1 MSGSKNNIILPQ
13 AKIHK
18 LDVDASGPESG
29 MAGAPNAHL
38 ALFALSRTLKM
49 LGYYLTDEKSF
60 NVISQLIVYWAHGNK
75 YANSITI
82 EHGWLPRWTYQLSP
96 DGSNAFSHVAKQYHS
111 KFRVFHSDELLDA
124 KLANCRTVWK
134 QLFDHSQDH
143 HLDALP
149 EKFILVPLQSPM
161 SAYIQENA
169 QRLFGH
175 DIPRSKEGYPIL
187 AQAIVD
193 YIEQFDLA
201 DTPVYFKQEPRDPHN
216 LAELLTFKHPQN
228 GLLSKDLDV
237 SMHQIFASGKCSG
250 LVAFNSNSVHES
262 LAWNVPSVSIGEF
275 LWSAKLTNK
284 PIPVDVQVLGG
295 DSYANP
301 LERECIRHYLKYVF
315 DHQWELSDFQNPL
328 IVKELVESY
337 GYCHPYQT
345 RQKYAMDVIHPPE
358 SGMHMTRTPLTTRVQ
373 RTVKKQY
380 VAVANKVY
388 HAVHGWL
395 DGLEDRLLRD

>member
-1 MSGSKNNIILPQ
+1 MSDHTSNIILPQ

-18 LDVDASGPESG
+18 LSLDDSGPESG

-38 ALFALSRTLKM
+38 ALFTLSRTLKM

-60 NVISQLIVYWAHGNK
+60 NVISQMIIYWAHGNK

-111 KFRVFHSDELLDA
+111 KFPVFHSDELMDA

-134 QLFDHSQDH
+134 ALFDHSQDH

-149 EKFILVPLQSPM
+149 EKFILVPLQSPR
-161 SAYIQENA
+161 SAYIQEHA
-169 QRLFGH
+169 QRLFGQE
-175 DIPRSKEGYPIL
+175 IPLNKEGYPLL

-193 YIEQFDLA
+193 YIEQFDFG
-201 DTPVYFKQEPRDPHN
+201 DTPVYFKQEPRDPN
-216 LAELLTFKHPQN
+216 DLSETLMFKHSQN
-228 GLLSKDLDV
+228 GLLLKDVNV
-237 SMHQIFASGKCSG
+237 SMHQIFASGKCVGQVS
-250 LVAFNSNSVHES
+250 FNSNSVHES

-275 LWSAKLTNK
+275 LWSSKLTNK
-284 PIPVDVQVLGG
+284 PVPSDVQVLANG
-295 DSYANP
+295 DYSDP
-301 LERECIRHYLKYVF
+301 LSTPAIRHYLKYVF

-328 IVKELVESY
+328 IVKELIESY

-345 RQKYAMDVIHPPE
+345 RLNYAMDATTG
-358 SGMHMTRTPLTTRVQ
+358 STGGMHIPQESFAKRIKHTI
-373 RTVKKQY
+373 KKQY
-380 VAVANKVY
+380 VAVANRVY
-388 HAVHGWL
+388 HYVHGWL
-395 DGLEDRLLRD
+395 DSLEDRLLKD